1 SKALWVLGYPE
12 TALVDVNQALK
23 DAREIG
29 HAVSLLWALAG
40 SFWFVDS
47 YCGNY
52 VAANARVDE
61 LIALADEKDAAW
73 WKAFGTLGRGWLLGL
88 TGRAADAVQ
97 MITSG
102 ITASRLTG
110 ATVFLPS
117 WFAHLSVAHAEL
129 GQFDEAWRCIGEAL
143 STIETTKERWF

>member
-1 SKALWVLGYPE
+1 MRFGEDAEVAISFFRSKALWLLGYPE
-12 TALVDVNQALK
+12 TALADIDQALK

-40 SFWFVDS
+40 SFFFVDS

-52 VAANARVDE
+52 TTANARVDE
-61 LIALADEKDAAW
+61 LIALADEKDAAF
-73 WKAFGTLGRGWLLGL
+73 WKAFGMLGRGWLLGL

-102 ITASRLTG
+102 IAAWRSTG
-110 ATVFLPS
+110 ATLYLPS
-117 WFAHLSVAHAEL
+117 WLSYLASSPCR
-129 GQFDEAWRCIGEAL
+129 AWPTR
-143 STIETTKERWF
+143 